1 MYFPSCANTE
11 AAMKDREPMTKIV
24 RPLRSGQIT
33 IPAEFRRQLAIDEHS
48 MLQVTLDAGELRLK
62 PVRVEE
68 QGSPWFRE
76 LYDLFAPVR
85 QEAIDKGYTEEE
97 INAWI
102 DEAVRASRADRRR
115 EQP

>member
-1 MYFPSCANTE
+1 MTAG
-11 AAMKDREPMTKIV
+11 DRLTKLV

-33 IPAEFRRQLAIDEHS
+33 IPAEFRRRLGIGDDT
-48 MLQVTLDAGELRLK
+48 MLQMTLTQGELRIT
-62 PVRVEE
+62 PVRVDAA
-68 QGSPWFRE
+68 GSPWFRE

-102 DEAVRASRADRRR
+102 AEAVAAARAERRAK
-115 EQP
+115 QP